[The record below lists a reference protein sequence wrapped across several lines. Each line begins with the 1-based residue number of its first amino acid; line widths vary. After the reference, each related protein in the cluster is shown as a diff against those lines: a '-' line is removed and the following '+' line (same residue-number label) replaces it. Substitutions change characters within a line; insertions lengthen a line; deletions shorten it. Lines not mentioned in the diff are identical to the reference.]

1 VGSSAFISWEIGI
14 SNCTPVLAFPE
25 LTVCLNCGIVAEL
38 EQWTV
43 LCTQAAE
50 EQDAAKFHELSRKI
64 ERMLQEKER
73 RVLGISETSQKD
85 EGS

>member
-1 VGSSAFISWEIGI
+1 VIGQK
-14 SNCTPVLAFPE
+14 
-25 LTVCLNCGIVAEL
+25 L

-43 LCTQAAE
+43 LCTQAVE
-50 EQDAAKFHELSRKI
+50 EQDAAKFHALIRKI

-73 RVLGISETSQKD
+73 RLLGSPESSQKD

>member
-1 VGSSAFISWEIGI
+1 VTGQK
-14 SNCTPVLAFPE
+14 
-25 LTVCLNCGIVAEL
+25 L

-43 LCTQAAE
+43 LCTQAVE
-50 EQDAAKFHELSRKI
+50 EQDAAKFHELSLKI

-73 RVLGISETSQKD
+73 RLLGIPENPQKD